1 MNFQKRNLR
10 LNLITKQTPPSTV
23 MQYPRNNSFD
33 NKIPNSLYPTYTNP
47 TNNTS
52 SHFPNMNNI
61 SYQEEENQKIKSEA
75 RELIAKTRKMMQE
88 LSLDQAP
95 HTAKS
100 TNRKRPKE
108 RSPPTK
114 STIASLSN
122 NNNNNISSSIT
133 IPNMYNI
140 NNNPNTSSIES
151 SLTQKLLIKNKQIK
165 LLEKELKDRTTQLKI
180 AQDKLQTKNEEIQKL
195 NEALTLERSNTL
207 KAENVKLQRKV
218 FAIEK
223 ANEENKRL
231 YEKMIEELKE
241 KLNNVT
247 MQNVSNEKQI
257 SQLEQENKKLKGEV
271 DKLKKVNDDKT
282 NVVKQ
287 LNEKNA
293 IEKKV
298 NEKYKHQINDLKLN
312 LSNLCVLI
320 KTLYTKENECYNK
333 SDAFVNKFKHVFNV
347 NNNDNSYL
355 IGSTMSN
362 NDCGYDRRHMM
373 NNQHCLD
380 KIKPQE
386 E

>member
-10 LNLITKQTPPSTV
+10 LNLITKQTAPSSTT
-23 MQYPRNNSFD
+23 QYPRNNSFD
-33 NKIPNSLYPTYTNP
+33 NKIPTSMYPAYTNP
-47 TNNTS
+47 TSNTS
-52 SHFPNMNNI
+52 SHIPNVHNI

-88 LSLDQAP
+88 LSLDRAP

-100 TNRKRPKE
+100 TNRKKPRE
-108 RSPPTK
+108 RSPTTP
-114 STIASLSN
+114 IAASIT
-122 NNNNNISSSIT
+122 NNNNISSSIT
-133 IPNMYNI
+133 IPNIYSS
-140 NNNPNTSSIES
+140 NNTANASSIES

-165 LLEKELKDRTTQLKI
+165 LLEKELKDRTAQLKI

-218 FAIEK
+218 FAVEK

-231 YEKMIEELKE
+231 YEKLIDELKE

-247 MQNVSNEKQI
+247 MQSAANEKKANQI
-257 SQLEQENKKLKGEV
+257 EQDNKKLKGEI
-271 DKLKKVNDDKT
+271 DKLKKANEDKA
-282 NVVKQ
+282 NAVKQ

-293 IEKKV
+293 MEKKV

-320 KTLYTKENECYNK
+320 KTLYTKENECYCK
-333 SDAFVNKFKHVFNV
+333 SDAFVNKFKHVFNSS
-347 NNNDNSYL
+347 DNSYL

-362 NDCGYDRRHMM
+362 NEYGYDRRLVM
-373 NNQHCLD
+373 NNEHCLD
-380 KIKPQE
+380 KIKPQDE
-386 E
+386 

>member
-10 LNLITKQTPPSTV
+10 LNLITKQTAPSSST
-23 MQYPRNNSFD
+23 QYPRNNSFD
-33 NKIPNSLYPTYTNP
+33 NKHPNPTYTNP
-47 TNNTS
+47 TNNTTS
-52 SHFPNMNNI
+52 PIQNLNNI

-100 TNRKRPKE
+100 TNRKK
-108 RSPPTK
+108 RSSPTK
-114 STIASLSN
+114 STIVSL
-122 NNNNNISSSIT
+122 NNNNNISSSLT
-133 IPNMYNI
+133 IPYTNL
-140 NNNPNTSSIES
+140 NNNANTCSIDS

-241 KLNNVT
+241 KLNNISI
-247 MQNVSNEKQI
+247 QNVSNEKQI
-257 SQLEQENKKLKGEV
+257 NLLEQENKRLKSEV
-271 DKLKKVNDDKT
+271 DKLKKINEDKA

-320 KTLYTKENECYNK
+320 KTLYTKENECYSK
-333 SDAFVNKFKHVFNV
+333 HDTFVNKFKHVFNC
-347 NNNDNSYL
+347 NSINNDNSYL
-355 IGSTMSN
+355 IGSTMSSN
-362 NDCGYDRRHMM
+362 NDCGYDRKHVM

>member
-10 LNLITKQTPPSTV
+10 LNLITKQNPPSSST
-23 MQYPRNNSFD
+23 QYPRNNSFD
-33 NKIPNSLYPTYTNP
+33 NKHSNPINSTYTNP
-47 TNNTS
+47 TNNTTS
-52 SHFPNMNNI
+52 PIPNLNNI

-100 TNRKRPKE
+100 TNRKK
-108 RSPPTK
+108 RSSPTK
-114 STIASLSN
+114 SPITSL
-122 NNNNNISSSIT
+122 NNNNISSSLT
-133 IPNMYNI
+133 IPYTNL
-140 NNNPNTSSIES
+140 NNNANTSSIDS

-241 KLNNVT
+241 KLNNIT
-247 MQNVSNEKQI
+247 IQNVSNEKQI
-257 SQLEQENKKLKGEV
+257 NLLEQENKKLKGEV
-271 DKLKKVNDDKT
+271 DKMKKVNEDKT

-320 KTLYTKENECYNK
+320 KTLYTKENECYSK
-333 SDAFVNKFKHVFNV
+333 HDAFVNKFKHVFSYNSI
-347 NNNDNSYL
+347 NSDNSYL
-355 IGSTMSN
+355 IGSTMSSN